1 MSFSQR
7 AKVACLPDCE
17 LVKIDLSECDWLRL
31 HDRQLQVVDSII
43 VLDLDRKRVDRHAEN
58 VAEEPY
64 LAKRV
69 CHDGLCRQDI
79 ERLGITFFF
88 SQPEGL
94 SGDPEVAQGSGATS
108 SYQGE

>member
-1 MSFSQR
+1 MSFSKR

-64 LAKRV
+64 LARRV
-69 CHDGLCRQDI
+69 RHDGLCRQDI
-79 ERLGITFFF
+79 CLFDLGLFAKKCHIGFALDGFLWAF
-88 SQPEGL
+88 QRG
-94 SGDPEVAQGSGATS
+94 Q
-108 SYQGE
+108 